1 MRLFEIGVN
10 FSFFP
15 RSCSTAN
22 NREEKGFENNKLY
35 QCLSPPCPLCLASF
49 TPFLP
54 PPRFLSLS
62 HTLTPSPSLFSPVSP
77 FLPPLERQGNET
89 AREQRK
95 VSAEHQLCM
104 EEVKI
109 YCKWDDASKFIF
121 IQITVII
128 HYSFPCKHLASVF
141 VMRCHYL
148 PDYVIKLL
156 TRQARRATIQGHA

>member
-10 FSFFP
+10 FFLFSSFLF
-15 RSCSTAN
+15 RSKTIERAKMALKITSSISAYLLL
-22 NREEKGFENNKLY
+22 GLSVSLPLPLS
-35 QCLSPPCPLCLASF
+35 LSPLV
-49 TPFLP
+49 
-54 PPRFLSLS
+54 LSLS
-62 HTLTPSPSLFSPVSP
+62 HSHPFSVSFLSVSP

>member
-1 MRLFEIGVN
+1 MWTSSLFLILV
-10 FSFFP
+10 P
-15 RSCSTAN
+15 RQTIE
-22 NREEKGFENNKLY
+22 RENGFENNKLH
-35 QCLSPPCPLCLASF
+35 QCLSPPWPLS
-49 TPFLP
+49 
-54 PPRFLSLS
+54 LSLS
-62 HTLTPSPSLFSPVSP
+62 HSHPFSISFLSVSP

-128 HYSFPCKHLASVF
+128 HYGFSCKHLASVF
-141 VMRCHYL
+141 VMRCRYL

-156 TRQARRATIQGHA
+156 TRRAWRATIQGHA

>member
-1 MRLFEIGVN
+1 MKSVWTSPFFLIPVPQQTIEREIALEITSSISAYLLLALSV
-10 FSFFP
+10 FLP
-15 RSCSTAN
+15 
-22 NREEKGFENNKLY
+22 LP
-35 QCLSPPCPLCLASF
+35 LSPPSLF
-49 TPFLP
+49 
-54 PPRFLSLS
+54 SLS
-62 HTLTPSPSLFSPVSP
+62 HTLTLSPISFLSVSP

-95 VSAEHQLCM
+95 VSTEHQLCT

-128 HYSFPCKHLASVF
+128 HYGFPCKHLASVF

>member
-1 MRLFEIGVN
+1 MWT
-10 FSFFP
+10 SPFFLIPVP
-15 RSCSTAN
+15 RQTIERKKALKITSSISAY
-22 NREEKGFENNKLY
+22 LLLA
-35 QCLSPPCPLCLASF
+35 LSVSLPLPLS
-49 TPFLP
+49 LP
-54 PPRFLSLS
+54 PPPLFLSLS

-128 HYSFPCKHLASVF
+128 HYSFPCKHLALVF